1 MSPIMQLAWIL
12 MALSQLILLLLKYI
26 FVKHIDLWLVCI
38 PVIVTILIVT
48 YDRMFRCFYAEYVSN
63 EKDST
68 NQEAEF
74 V

>member
-1 MSPIMQLAWIL
+1 MQLAWIL

-48 YDRMFRCFYAEYVSN
+48 YDRMFRCFYTEYVSN
-63 EKDST
+63 EKDSI